1 MPSWNID
8 EREGIKRAG
17 NITWLVM
24 DVDGVLTDGT
34 IYVTDMG
41 HEIKGFYVQDGH
53 GIKLWQRTGRHTAVI
68 TGRSST
74 AVTTRCADL
83 GIDLVYQAA
92 KVKTTVYQ
100 TFLQESGAAPAQV
113 CFIGDDLVDL
123 PVFREIGLA
132 ATVADAVAEVRDEA
146 HLVTSLPGGRGAVRE
161 IIDFLLK
168 LQGAWEEATHRYYQN
183 N

>member
-8 EREGIKRAG
+8 EKTGIDRAK
-17 NITWLVM
+17 NISWLVM

-34 IYVTDMG
+34 IYVTDQG

-53 GIKLWQRTGRHTAVI
+53 GIKLWQRTGRHTGVI

-74 AVTTRCADL
+74 AVSTRCADL

-92 KVKTTVYQ
+92 TVKITVLD
-100 TFLQESGAAPAQV
+100 TFLKESGADPETV

-123 PVFREIGLA
+123 PVFRSVGLSVA
-132 ATVADAVAEVRDEA
+132 VADAVPEAREAA
-146 HLVTSLPGGRGAVRE
+146 HLVTDRPGGRGAVRE
-161 IIDFLLK
+161 LTDFLLK
-168 LQGAWEEATHRYYQN
+168 LQGAWHDVTRRYFE
-183 N
+183 

>member
-1 MPSWNID
+1 MPSWNIQ
-8 EREGIKRAG
+8 EREGIERAG

-92 KVKTTVYQ
+92 KVKMAVFR
-100 TFLQESGAAPAQV
+100 TFLQESGAAPEQV

-132 ATVADAVAEVRDEA
+132 ATVADAAPEAREEA
-146 HLVTSLPGGRGAVRE
+146 HLVADRPGGRGAVRE

-168 LQGAWEEATHRYYQN
+168 LQGAWDEATHRYYQN